1 MPYREVR
8 RMPIT
13 LSVIKHRMDD
23 HIGQHVLVT
32 SQIGRRKTTKR
43 HGILRETFPAVF
55 IVELDPGK
63 SSFERVSYSY
73 TDILTKNIAVNFDDE
88 QVD

>member
-1 MPYREVR
+1 MPV
-8 RMPIT
+8 T
-13 LSVIKHRMDD
+13 LSVIKHKMDG

-43 HGILRETFPAVF
+43 HGILRETFPAIFV
-55 IVELDPGK
+55 VELDPGK

-73 TDILTKNIAVNFDDE
+73 TDILTKNIEVDFDVA
-88 QVD
+88 QAN

>member
-1 MPYREVR
+1 
-8 RMPIT
+8 MPIT
-13 LSVIKHRMDD
+13 LSVIKRRMDD

-32 SQIGRRKTTKR
+32 SKIGRRKTTKR
-43 HGILRETFPAVF
+43 HGILRETFHAVF

>member
-1 MPYREVR
+1 
-8 RMPIT
+8 MPIT

-63 SSFERVSYSY
+63 SSLERVSYSY

>member
-1 MPYREVR
+1 MLYREVSG
-8 RMPIT
+8 MPIT

-43 HGILRETFPAVF
+43 HGILRETFHAVF

>member
-1 MPYREVR
+1 
-8 RMPIT
+8 MPIT

-43 HGILRETFPAVF
+43 HGVLRETFPAVF

>member
-1 MPYREVR
+1 
-8 RMPIT
+8 MPIT

-43 HGILRETFPAVF
+43 HGILRETFHAVF

-73 TDILTKNIAVNFDDE
+73 TDILTKNIEVDFDNAQAV
-88 QVD
+88 

>member
-1 MPYREVR
+1 
-8 RMPIT
+8 MPIT
-13 LSVIKHRMDD
+13 LSVIKHRLDD

-43 HGILRETFPAVF
+43 HGVLRETFPAVF